1 MLQLSSH
8 EQRWLQFS
16 LSGVVGS
23 SAVVDDGDVGVFAV
37 VVTVDVDVDVEVVVA
52 VVLVVLALVVVRLVS
67 VVVVIVSDDVVVDGI
82 VDVALQNS
90 ALQVSS
96 I

>member
-1 MLQLSSH
+1 MQFSSQ
-8 EQRWLQFS
+8 EQRWLQLP
-16 LSGVVGS
+16 LSGVVGCS
-23 SAVVDDGDVGVFAV
+23 VDESGLVVFVVV
-37 VVTVDVDVDVEVVVA
+37 VTSVVTVDFDVKVVVVVVV
-52 VVLVVLALVVVRLVS
+52 VVLSLVVVRLVF
-67 VVVVIVSDDVVVDGI
+67 VVVVIISDDVVVDGI

>member
-1 MLQLSSH
+1 MQLSSQ
-8 EQRWLQFS
+8 EQRWLQFP

-23 SAVVDDGDVGVFAV
+23 SCVVDDGCVGVFVV
-37 VVTVDVDVDVEVVVA
+37 VVTVDVDEEVVVVVVVVLSLVVVRFVSVEVVVI
-52 VVLVVLALVVVRLVS
+52 S
-67 VVVVIVSDDVVVDGI
+67 VEVVVDGI

>member
-1 MLQLSSH
+1 MQLSSH

-23 SAVVDDGDVGVFAV
+23 SAVVDDGDVGVFVV
-37 VVTVDVDVDVEVVVA
+37 VVTVDVDEEVVVVVV
-52 VVLVVLALVVVRLVS
+52 VVLSLVVVRFVS
-67 VVVVIVSDDVVVDGI
+67 VVVVIISVEVVVDGI